1 MEAMTEFGTFDMEM
15 LGITQDQIKEVDSS
29 EAEVVSRV
37 LMSRIKDIT
46 ANIRPDGITFNAT
59 CVRSMVDVIHI
70 QMYIDRGKHRLY
82 VRPAQEFDKN
92 SKRWC
97 NEKDGK
103 RTGRKITGRPFGDRI
118 YKMMGWSK
126 GYSYRVVGY
135 PAIEAGTDD
144 EYLLYFDLD
153 EFDQTLLTERGMEAA
168 GVDDSDLGDKAE
180 QIRADMA
187 EEKARREKAREEA
200 KASGR
205 RTRTRKKRKYFDAVE
220 DGAFGVK
227 KKDHVDRIEL
237 PPLEQLELLSM
248 TEEPVQEQEV
258 DPQHEGGGEP

>member
-1 MEAMTEFGTFDMEM
+1 MNEFGTFDIEM
-15 LGITQDQIKEVDSS
+15 LGITPDQIKEVDSS
-29 EAEVVSRV
+29 EAEIVSRV

-46 ANIRPDGITFNAT
+46 ATIRPDGITFNAT
-59 CVRSMVDVIHI
+59 CIRSMIGVIHV
-70 QMYIDRGKHRLY
+70 QMYIDRKQHRLY
-82 VRPAQEFDKN
+82 VQPAQEYDKD

-103 RTGRKITGRPFGDRI
+103 RTSRKITGRPFGNRI

-153 EFDQTLLTERGMEAA
+153 EFDQNLLTERGLEAA
-168 GVDDSDLGDKAE
+168 GVDDSDLGENAE
-180 QIRADMA
+180 KIRAEMA
-187 EEKARREKAREEA
+187 EEKAQKEKAREEA
-200 KASGR
+200 KTSGR
-205 RTRTRKKRKYFDAVE
+205 RKRSRKKTKYFDAVE
-220 DGAFGVK
+220 NGAFGVK

-237 PPLEQLELLSM
+237 PPLDQLELVSM
-248 TEEPVQEQEV
+248 TEEPIEDEQV
-258 DPQHEGGGEP
+258 DPQNQGRDES

>member
-1 MEAMTEFGTFDMEM
+1 MTEFGTFDMEM

-46 ANIRPDGITFNAT
+46 ATIRPDGITFNAT

-220 DGAFGVK
+220 NGAFGVK
-227 KKDHVDRIEL
+227 KKDHEDRIVL
-237 PPLEQLELLSM
+237 PPLDQLELLSM
-248 TEEPVQEQEV
+248 TEESEQEQQAE
-258 DPQHEGGGEP
+258 PQHEGGGEP

>member
-1 MEAMTEFGTFDMEM
+1 MSEFGTFDMEM

-46 ANIRPDGITFNAT
+46 ATIRPDGITFNAT
-59 CVRSMVDVIHI
+59 CVRSMIGVIHI

-82 VRPAQEFDKN
+82 VRPAQEYDKD

-103 RTGRKITGRPFGDRI
+103 RISRKITGRPFGSRI
-118 YKMMGWSK
+118 YNLMGWSK
-126 GYSYRVVGY
+126 AYSFRVTGY

-144 EYLLYFDLD
+144 EYLLYFDLN
-153 EFDQTLLTERGMEAA
+153 EYDQNLLTERALESA
-168 GVDDSDLGDKAE
+168 GVDDEDLGENAD
-180 QIRADMA
+180 QIRAEMA
-187 EEKARREKAREEA
+187 EEKARKEKAREEA
-200 KASGR
+200 KSSGR
-205 RTRTRKKRKYFDAVE
+205 RKHSRKKTMYFDAVK

-227 KKDHVDRIEL
+227 KKYHLDRIEL
-237 PPLEQLELLSM
+237 PPLDQLELLSM
-248 TEEPVQEQEV
+248 TEEP
-258 DPQHEGGGEP
+258 EGGNRL

>member
-1 MEAMTEFGTFDMEM
+1 MSEFGTFDMEM

-46 ANIRPDGITFNAT
+46 ATIRPDGITFNAT
-59 CVRSMVDVIHI
+59 CIRSMIGVLHV

-82 VRPAQEFDKN
+82 VRPAQEFDKD

-103 RTGRKITGRPFGDRI
+103 RTSRKVTGRPFGDRV

-135 PAIEAGTDD
+135 PAIEAGTED

-153 EFDQTLLTERGMEAA
+153 EFDQNLLTERGLEAA
-168 GVDDSDLGDKAE
+168 GVDDDDLGENAE
-180 QIRADMA
+180 QIRAEMA
-187 EEKARREKAREEA
+187 EEKAQKEKAREEA
-200 KASGR
+200 KASGKR
-205 RTRTRKKRKYFDAVE
+205 RRPRKKTRYFDAVE

-227 KKDHVDRIEL
+227 KKDHVDRIKL
-237 PPLEQLELLSM
+237 PPLEQLELVSM
-248 TEEPVQEQEV
+248 TEDASQEQQV
-258 DPQHEGGGEP
+258 DPHHEGGGEP

>member
-1 MEAMTEFGTFDMEM
+1 
-15 LGITQDQIKEVDSS
+15 
-29 EAEVVSRV
+29 
-37 LMSRIKDIT
+37 
-46 ANIRPDGITFNAT
+46 
-59 CVRSMVDVIHI
+59 MVGVIHV

-82 VRPAQEFDKN
+82 VRPAEEFDKD
-92 SKRWC
+92 SRRWC

-103 RTGRKITGRPFGDRI
+103 RTSRKITGRPFGDRV

-126 GYSYRVVGY
+126 GYSYRVTGY

-144 EYLLYFDLD
+144 EYLLYFDLN
-153 EFDQTLLTERGMEAA
+153 EFDQNLLTERGLEAA
-168 GVDDSDLGDKAE
+168 GVDDADLGENAE

-187 EEKARREKAREEA
+187 EEKAQKERAKEEA

-205 RTRTRKKRKYFDAVE
+205 KRRSRKKTKFFDAVE